1 MAAYIVTYDLNKPGQ
16 NYKCVAEK
24 LEAYPAHWKVQQS
37 VWLLRTNQSAKQ
49 VRDIVGEC
57 LDPNDKL
64 IVAKLSGEAA
74 WKGYGDKISEWLK
87 ETLLV

>member
-1 MAAYIVTYDLNKPGQ
+1 MKRIPLIG
-16 NYKCVAEK
+16 
-24 LEAYPAHWKVQQS
+24 KVQQS
-37 VWLLRTNQSAKQ
+37 VWLLITNQSAKQ